1 MLEHQLIREGCMS
14 MSLYVTVLTI
24 RKFIVVTGKRI
35 KQAMDTAEKQATNL
49 NEDNENLSEHLQ

>member
-1 MLEHQLIREGCMS
+1 MS

>member
-1 MLEHQLIREGCMS
+1 VLEHQLIREGCMS